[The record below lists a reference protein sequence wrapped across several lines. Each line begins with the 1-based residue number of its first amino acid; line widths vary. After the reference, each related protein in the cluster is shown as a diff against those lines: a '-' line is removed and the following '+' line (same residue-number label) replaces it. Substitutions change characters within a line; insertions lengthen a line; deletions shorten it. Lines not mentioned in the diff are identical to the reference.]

1 MQANHALNKLVE
13 ALMLTL
19 TVGNQKGGVGK
30 STFSVHLA
38 FRAAERGYRVLLA
51 DIDEGDISEVFA
63 EIEEG
68 DDTDYLKA
76 SHLFTGEVNGRRPR
90 QVHEHIALI
99 EADVDVLD
107 VDDMPLEVIEQPRVS
122 LAELAGDYDLCIID
136 TPPNLQRRMLGALAA
151 SDAVVSPFNISP
163 FSFAR
168 MPKLQATIAGVKS
181 QYNPELRHL
190 GFLPN
195 MVNSKS
201 VNEVEAL
208 PELREAYGELIFD
221 EAIIARAC
229 VATAL
234 AQGRAVWHH
243 ARSGNQRAAAKEMR
257 QACDAV
263 LARLGLN

>member
-1 MQANHALNKLVE
+1 
-13 ALMLTL
+13 MLTL

-38 FRAAERGYRVLLA
+38 FRAAERGYHVLLI
-51 DIDEGDISEVFA
+51 DTDEGDISEVFP

-68 DDTDYLKA
+68 DDFDYLKA
-76 SHLFTGEVNGRRPR
+76 SHLFTGAIEGRKPR
-90 QVHEHIALI
+90 QVHERIALI

-107 VDDMPLEVIEQPRVS
+107 VDDMPLGVIEQPRLS
-122 LAELAGDYDLCIID
+122 LAELIGHYDLCIID
-136 TPPNLQRRMLGALAA
+136 TPPNLQRRMLGALVA
-151 SDAVVSPFNISP
+151 SHAVVSPFNISP

-168 MPKLQATIAGVKS
+168 MPKLRATIAGVKS
-181 QYNPELRHL
+181 EYNPELNHL
-190 GFLPN
+190 GFLAN

-201 VNEVEAL
+201 VNEIEAL

-229 VATAL
+229 VATSL
-234 AQGRAVWHH
+234 AQGRAVWHQ

-263 LARLGLN
+263 LTRLGFDLTEPSS

>member
-1 MQANHALNKLVE
+1 MQI
-13 ALMLTL
+13 L

-38 FRAAERGYRVLLA
+38 FRAAELGYRVLLI
-51 DIDEGDISEVFA
+51 DVDEGDLSEVFP
-63 EIEEG
+63 EIEENDG
-68 DDTDYLKA
+68 TDYLKA
-76 SHLFTGEVNGRRPR
+76 SHLFTGEIKGRQPR
-90 QVHEHIALI
+90 QVYEKIALI

-107 VDDMPLEVIEQPRVS
+107 VDDMPLETIEQPRLS
-122 LAELAGDYDLCIID
+122 LAQLNGNYDFCIID
-136 TPPNLQRRMLGALAA
+136 TPPNLQRRMLGALVA
-151 SDAVVSPFNISP
+151 SHAVVSPFNISP

-181 QYNPELRHL
+181 QYNPNLNHL
-190 GFLPN
+190 GFLAN

-234 AQGRAVWHH
+234 AQGHAVWHR
-243 ARSGNQRAAAKEMR
+243 ARSGNQRASAKEMR
-257 QACDAV
+257 RACDAV
-263 LARLGLN
+263 LTRLGFKLMEPLS

>member
-1 MQANHALNKLVE
+1 
-13 ALMLTL
+13 MLTL

-30 STFSVHLA
+30 STLSVHLA
-38 FRAAERGYRVLLA
+38 FRAAERGYQVLLV

-63 EIEEG
+63 EADE
-68 DDTDYLKA
+68 TDNNDYIKA
-76 SHLFTGEVNGRRPR
+76 SHLFTGEINGRQPR
-90 QVHEHIALI
+90 RVHDRIALI
-99 EADVDVLD
+99 EADINVLD

-122 LAELAGDYDLCIID
+122 FAKLAANFDLCIID
-136 TPPNLQRRMLGALAA
+136 TPPNLQRRMLSALVA
-151 SDAVVSPFNISP
+151 SQAVVSPFNISP

-181 QYNPELRHL
+181 KYNPDLEHL

-201 VNEVEAL
+201 VNEIEAL
-208 PELREAYGELIFD
+208 PELREVYGELIFH
-221 EAIIARAC
+221 EAIIARSC
-229 VATAL
+229 VSTAL

-257 QACDAV
+257 LACDAV
-263 LARLGLN
+263 LARLKFN